1 MRKLPGLVKVRQRLT
16 STNFNFFSFNVNQTL
31 LVSFQASQKKEIELP
46 IGFASRNN
54 AVVPENIAATER
66 AGNWT
71 QALAEKY
78 ASYKLERS
86 DDTVPLGFSSNRCNT
101 KTMEELSLDRNAT
114 SVCVAEVNL
123 GMEEK
128 DRVLSYITKPGERR
142 SESSSLSSR
151 IKGDNSNDAA
161 SNDMINM
168 LAKVVLA
175 MDSRLAAIEAKQDK
189 ILTLLER
196 NS

>member
-1 MRKLPGLVKVRQRLT
+1 
-16 STNFNFFSFNVNQTL
+16 
-31 LVSFQASQKKEIELP
+31 
-46 IGFASRNN
+46 
-54 AVVPENIAATER
+54 
-66 AGNWT
+66 
-71 QALAEKY
+71 
-78 ASYKLERS
+78 
-86 DDTVPLGFSSNRCNT
+86 
-101 KTMEELSLDRNAT
+101 MEELSLERNAT

-168 LAKVVLA
+168 LTKVVLA